1 MVAEQTGT
9 RPRIK
14 IAAPRRKRRDTH
26 VGTIEAL
33 TGLDFGVR
41 SDMHLGTLLERRNAE
56 WLIEILGEGHQM
68 ETELDTATEAPDEAA
83 SPASAEADD
92 HDEVNAAD
100 VADEVET
107 AEAA

>member
-1 MVAEQTGT
+1 MVAELTGT

-41 SDMHLGTLLERRNAE
+41 SDMHLGTLLERRNTE
-56 WLIEILGEGHQM
+56 WLIEILGEGHQV
-68 ETELDTATEAPDEAA
+68 ETEQDTATEAPDEAA

-92 HDEVNAAD
+92 HDEVDAAD

>member
-1 MVAEQTGT
+1 MVAEQIGT

-68 ETELDTATEAPDEAA
+68 ETELDTATEEPDEAA
-83 SPASAEADD
+83 SPASAEADG
-92 HDEVNAAD
+92 HDETDVVD
-100 VADEVET
+100 VADEV